1 MGRNEVEGGEAAVP
15 SPGPGRTK
23 SRTGV
28 AMRTSTFFHSNLL
41 RSGRMAVVAGV
52 MVCGRDIDTEKGPD
66 PSGPA
71 QRRDIEDGRD
81 RLLAQYH

>member
-52 MVCGRDIDTEKGPD
+52 MVCGRDID
-66 PSGPA
+66 PA
-71 QRRDIEDGRD
+71 
-81 RLLAQYH
+81 RLDARPEARTCITCAS